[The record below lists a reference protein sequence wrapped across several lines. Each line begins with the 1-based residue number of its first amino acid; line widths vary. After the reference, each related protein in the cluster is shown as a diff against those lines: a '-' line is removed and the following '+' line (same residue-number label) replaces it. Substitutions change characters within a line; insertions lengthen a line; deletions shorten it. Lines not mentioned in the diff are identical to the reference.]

1 MVLCQG
7 QTERVLMAIKTV
19 LRGLELSLN
28 EQKTRVI
35 DAKEERFYSLGFT
48 VEVKRNPRTGIGGEA

>member
-1 MVLCQG
+1 
-7 QTERVLMAIKTV
+7 MAIKTV